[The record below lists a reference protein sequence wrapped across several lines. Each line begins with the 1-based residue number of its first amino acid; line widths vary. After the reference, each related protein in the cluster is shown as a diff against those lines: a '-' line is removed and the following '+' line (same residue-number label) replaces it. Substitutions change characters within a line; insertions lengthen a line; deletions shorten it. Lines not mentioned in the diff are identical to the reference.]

1 MRERNGSYD
10 GAPLRSGLAEEEA
23 GMSADAGVA
32 ALTNTE
38 LVHLH
43 NLTEEIANLC
53 RSRLRSCL
61 DALAPLFR
69 PRRVLGDLIEGATRE
84 SVPEAEK
91 NFTELKETYRHVSGR
106 PFDLR
111 RELSAP
117 LESIPTQIQLY
128 EWEYVHQART
138 QNDRRQITVVSPLT
152 WVLAYPSVY
161 SLSMMRQVMAGKQ
174 ERDHES
180 VRAFVVRACVMQLL
194 FSKQAG
200 LVEIFEGLRY
210 RVQVRKRPELGEL
223 PLVTVSAPVS
233 TMRPADELILAAT
246 GLSGRAGFQEILD
259 TASVAAISDPFDQQL
274 KRILGEHQESG
285 R

>member
-1 MRERNGSYD
+1 
-10 GAPLRSGLAEEEA
+10 
-23 GMSADAGVA
+23 MSTDAGVA
-32 ALTNTE
+32 ALTNAE

-43 NLTEEIANLC
+43 NLTEDIADLC
-53 RSRLRSCL
+53 RTRLRSYL

-69 PRRVLGDLIEGATRE
+69 PRRVLGDLIEGAARE
-84 SVPEAEK
+84 SVPSAEK
-91 NFTELKETYRHVSGR
+91 NFADLKETYRQVSGR

-180 VRAFVVRACVMQLL
+180 VRAFVVRACVMHLL

-200 LVEIFEGLRY
+200 LSEVFEGLRY
-210 RVQVRKRPELGEL
+210 RVQVRKCQELGEL

-233 TMRPADELILAAT
+233 TVRPADELILAAT

-259 TASVAAISDPFDQQL
+259 SAGAATISDPFEHQL
-274 KRILGEHQESG
+274 KTIMSEHQELG